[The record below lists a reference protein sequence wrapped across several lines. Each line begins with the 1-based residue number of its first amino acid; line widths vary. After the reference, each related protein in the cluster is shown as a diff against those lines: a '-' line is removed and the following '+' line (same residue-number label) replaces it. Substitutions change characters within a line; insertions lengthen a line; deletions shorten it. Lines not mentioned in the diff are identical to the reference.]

1 MRILHHYWLSPS
13 SRLIRLFL
21 NEKKIE
27 YLPKLELYWERSDN
41 LLRLNPSGEVPILSV
56 ENSIVLSGSRV
67 IIEYFEEDMKE
78 INLIPGNITEKAEV
92 RRLLDWF
99 EIKFAREVTNP
110 LLDNRVLKRFV
121 GNEQPSSE
129 VIRNALSNIKI
140 HMSYLEWLTEKR
152 KWLAGNHISVADLAA
167 AAHLSV
173 LDYMND
179 LNWAKYGETRAW
191 YAKIKS
197 RPSFR
202 SLLTDVVDGIHPPN
216 HYKNLDF

>member
-1 MRILHHYWLSPS
+1 VRILHHYWLSPS

-27 YLPKLELYWERSDN
+27 YLPKLELYWERSDD
-41 LLRLNPSGEVPILSV
+41 LLRLNPSGEVPILSE
-56 ENSIVLSGSRV
+56 ENSIILSGSRV
-67 IIEYFEEDMKE
+67 IIEYFEEETKE
-78 INLIPGNITEKAEV
+78 INLIPGNIAEKAEV
-92 RRLLDWF
+92 RRLLEWF
-99 EIKFAREVTNP
+99 ENKFAREVTNP
-110 LLDNRVLKRFV
+110 LLENRVLKRFV
-121 GNEQPSSE
+121 GNEQPSSQT
-129 VIRNALSNIKI
+129 IRNALSNIRI

-152 KWLAGNHISVADLAA
+152 KWLAGNYISVADLAA

-179 LNWAKYGETRAW
+179 LDWAKYGETRAW

-202 SLLTDVVDGIHPPN
+202 PLLADNIDGLKPPL
-216 HYKNLDF
+216 HYSDLDF